1 MQIGSFKKI
10 DGNYFGSI
18 ATAEI
23 NLPRLGLK
31 PVQSDNVNA
40 PAFQVMSLNPAKRW
54 VQIGALWRAASNRTG
69 EVFYQGQVDDPSF
82 TRALPVALFATED
95 DGFNAV
101 WNRRRRRR
109 MDDDFGDT
117 AEGGEEGGMGAGAFD
132 EPEQPSRPRRGR
144 ARSSSFEG
152 NATENGKLV
161 DETIPF

>member
-10 DGNYFGSI
+10 DGNYFGHI

-23 NLPRLGLK
+23 DLPRLGLK

-40 PAFQVMSLNPAKRW
+40 PAFQVVKLNPGRRW
-54 VQIGALWRAASNRTG
+54 VEIGALWRAASNRTG

-82 TRALPVALFATED
+82 MRALSVALFSTED

-109 MDDDFGDT
+109 MDDDFGET
-117 AEGGEEGGMGAGAFD
+117 AEGGEESAMGGGAFD

-152 NATENGKLV
+152 NATENGQLV
-161 DETIPF
+161 EDQIPF